1 MCVRAKQS
9 LGGSLRGVG
18 LYAAVLGLVLI
29 AGNGRLPA
37 AEQFLAGAAEADVTP
52 QEPVPMWGYGSR
64 HAALSQGVQ
73 ERLQANVVVVQAGQ
87 DRLAIVGLDLGRSP
101 SEESL
106 QRIRVRLQE
115 QHPVALWGE
124 EGSST
129 LVNEQ
134 GQVFE
139 ANLGEVEADAL
150 PRLKG
155 PVSQSQQVLAMYQTL
170 RPVLQGADMDMDEL
184 ELSPR
189 GSWKVVTSQGVT
201 IELGRGQPQALTA
214 LLQDFLRTLPQITSR
229 YGRTPKSL
237 AAADLRHKDGYA
249 LRLQGVTTT
258 EGDPRKKP

>member
-1 MCVRAKQS
+1 MKVMAPLPFDIRLMNKVAS
-9 LGGSLRGVG
+9 LMLTLFVLVCLASGLWWVLRHPSFA
-18 LYAAVLGLVLI
+18 LQLI
-29 AGNGRLPA
+29 TVEG
-37 AEQFLAGAAEADVTP
+37 EV
-52 QEPVPMWGYGSR
+52 SR
-64 HAALSQGVQ
+64 NNALT
-73 ERLQANVVVVQAGQ
+73 LKTNVVPQLNGNFFTLELERARQAFEAVPWVRSAVVHREFPN
-87 DRLAIVGLDLGRSP
+87 RL
-101 SEESL
+101 
-106 QRIRVRLQE
+106 RVRLQE

-129 LVNEQ
+129 LLNEQ

>member
-1 MCVRAKQS
+1 MNATAPLPFDIRLMNKVASLLLALCVLLCLAS
-9 LGGSLRGVG
+9 GLWWVLRHPSF
-18 LYAAVLGLVLI
+18 AVQMITVEGEV
-29 AGNGRLPA
+29 
-37 AEQFLAGAAEADVTP
+37 
-52 QEPVPMWGYGSR
+52 SR
-64 HAALSQGVQ
+64 NNALTL
-73 ERLQANVVVVQAGQ
+73 RTNVVPHLSGNFFTLELDQARRAFESVPWVRSAIIHREFPN
-87 DRLAIVGLDLGRSP
+87 RL
-101 SEESL
+101 
-106 QRIRVRLQE
+106 RVRLLE

-155 PVSQSQQVLAMYQTL
+155 PASQSQQVLGMYQTL
-170 RPVLQGADMDMDEL
+170 RPVMQRSDMDIDEL

-189 GSWKVVTSQGVT
+189 GSWKIVTSQGVT
-201 IELGRGQPQALTA
+201 IELGRGQPEALTA
-214 LLQDFLRTLPQITSR
+214 SLLDFLRTLPQITSR

>member
-1 MCVRAKQS
+1 MKVMAPLPFDIRLMNKVAS
-9 LGGSLRGVG
+9 LMLTLFVLVCLASGLWWVLRHPSFA
-18 LYAAVLGLVLI
+18 LQLI
-29 AGNGRLPA
+29 TVEG
-37 AEQFLAGAAEADVTP
+37 EV
-52 QEPVPMWGYGSR
+52 SR
-64 HAALSQGVQ
+64 NNALT
-73 ERLQANVVVVQAGQ
+73 LKTNVVPQLNGNFFTLELERARQAFEAVPWVRSAVVHREFPN
-87 DRLAIVGLDLGRSP
+87 RL
-101 SEESL
+101 
-106 QRIRVRLQE
+106 RVRLQE

-155 PVSQSQQVLAMYQTL
+155 PASQSQQVLDMYQTL

-189 GSWKVVTSQGVT
+189 GSWKIVTSQGVT
-201 IELGRGQPQALTA
+201 IELGRGQPETLTT

-237 AAADLRHKDGYA
+237 VAADLRHKDGYA

>member
-1 MCVRAKQS
+1 MKATAPLPFDIRFMNKVAS
-9 LGGSLRGVG
+9 LLLTLSVLLCLASGLWWVLRHPSF
-18 LYAAVLGLVLI
+18 AVQLI
-29 AGNGRLPA
+29 TVEG
-37 AEQFLAGAAEADVTP
+37 EV
-52 QEPVPMWGYGSR
+52 SR
-64 HAALSQGVQ
+64 NNALTL
-73 ERLQANVVVVQAGQ
+73 RTNVVPHLSGNFFTLELDQARRAFESVPWVRSAIIHREFPN
-87 DRLAIVGLDLGRSP
+87 RL
-101 SEESL
+101 
-106 QRIRVRLQE
+106 RVRLLE

-124 EGSST
+124 DGSST

-155 PVSQSQQVLAMYQTL
+155 PASESQQVLGMYRTL
-170 RPVLQGADMDMDEL
+170 RPVLQGSDMDIDEL

-189 GSWKVVTSQGVT
+189 GSWTIVTSQGVA
-201 IELGRGQPQALTA
+201 IELGRGQPEALTA
-214 LLQDFLRTLPQITSR
+214 ALLDFLRTLPQITSR

-237 AAADLRHKDGYA
+237 TAADLRHKDGYA